1 MTTDAQALAKLIAKD
16 EIRTLALLYS
26 RAVDRKDIALLRD
39 LYTEDATDTHGDS
52 FDGNQKD
59 YCDFIE
65 RAFPHMPYS
74 GHHACNHLID
84 VDLAAGTACG
94 EVYAIA
100 WHAIPDGRNGPE
112 GGGQLEDLMAV
123 RYIDNYRLCADGK
136 WRFAKRVVTYDMK
149 IRRPL
154 AGPPIPMPD
163 APADPSYGELAMRL
177 FQRGARG

>member
-1 MTTDAQALAKLIAKD
+1 MTTHAHTLARLAAKD

-26 RAVDRKDIALLRD
+26 RAIDRKDIVLLRD
-39 LYTEDATDTHGDS
+39 LYTEDATDSHGDS

-65 RAFPHMPYS
+65 RAFSHMPYS
-74 GHHACNHLID
+74 GHHACNHLIEVD
-84 VDLAAGTACG
+84 VAAGTACG

-100 WHAIPDGRNGPE
+100 WHAIPDGA
-112 GGGQLEDLMAV
+112 GGQLEDLMAV
-123 RYIDNYRLCADGK
+123 RYIDNYRLCADGR

-154 AGPPIPMPD
+154 DGPAIAMPD
-163 APADPSYGELAMRL
+163 APNDPSYGELAMRL
-177 FQRGARG
+177 FQRGARR